1 MLTVTMV
8 RVATRGASPQVWQ
21 NLRIILA
28 VVFGAAV
35 TAVLIK
41 HAAWAAPIAQ
51 ITSVAVVVVVAR
63 RSLEGRL
70 SYGASSPGTS

>member
-8 RVATRGASPQVWQ
+8 RVATRGLSPQVWQ
-21 NLRIILA
+21 NLRIIVA
-28 VVFGAAV
+28 VIFGAAV
-35 TAVLIK
+35 TAVLIE

-63 RSLEGRL
+63 RRLEGRP
-70 SYGASSPGTS
+70 SDGASSPGTS